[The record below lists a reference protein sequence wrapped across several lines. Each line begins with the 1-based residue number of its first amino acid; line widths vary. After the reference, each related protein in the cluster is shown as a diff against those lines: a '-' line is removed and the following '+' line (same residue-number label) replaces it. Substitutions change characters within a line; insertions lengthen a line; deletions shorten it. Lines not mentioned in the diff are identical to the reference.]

1 MKNLKGSLVALS
13 NAGVKRKILWRSVV
27 YIHGV
32 PADKILKLC
41 MLEIL
46 HAFWSSADN
55 FQN

>member
-41 MLEIL
+41 MLEICMFL
-46 HAFWSSADN
+46 VVC
-55 FQN
+55 